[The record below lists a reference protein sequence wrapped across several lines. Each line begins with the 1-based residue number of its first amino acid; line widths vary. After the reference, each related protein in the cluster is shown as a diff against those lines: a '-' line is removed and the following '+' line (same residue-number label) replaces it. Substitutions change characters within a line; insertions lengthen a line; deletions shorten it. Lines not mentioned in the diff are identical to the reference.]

1 MNRTEYLHLLG
12 ERSSLESMLQ
22 KIPEDDVLD
31 RMSIESRL
39 EKIKLL
45 LAQTQITEKVPA
57 KARLTFNGRPVIG
70 THGIFADFG
79 MKAVNSFNDAVSA
92 VAASL
97 SGTLAAMGPI
107 PNRDQTRL
115 LITATAKGSFG
126 FELEEHQPEGQLEF
140 AEQTPVEESLERILT
155 LLSSTLSNDDE
166 QLADSATELD
176 QRALDKIRSFIK
188 TLDEHEAVCALQY
201 ADRQFRFR
209 DRGEVQHSLAR
220 LSQDNLHEEEQTLTV
235 RFVGALPH
243 RRSCEFMIA
252 DTKDVLLAKI
262 SPAAGEPDV
271 INQHL
276 KQPTEAKFII
286 TRVGQGRPRYVLISA
301 PAW

>member
-12 ERSSLESMLQ
+12 EHNSLQRMLEN
-22 KIPEDDVLD
+22 IPEEDVLD

-39 EKIKLL
+39 GQVKQRLEQAQVVEK
-45 LAQTQITEKVPA
+45 TPA

-126 FELEEHQPEGQLEF
+126 FELEEHQPPSRLEF
-140 AEQTPVEESLERILT
+140 EEKTPVEASLERILE
-155 LLSSTLSNDDE
+155 LLNSTLSDDDE

-176 QRALDKIRSFIK
+176 QRALDKIRDFIK
-188 TLDEHEAVCALQY
+188 TLDESEAVCALQY
-201 ADRQFRFR
+201 ASHQFRFR
-209 DRGEVQHSLAR
+209 DRGQVQRSLER
-220 LSQDNLHEEEQTLTV
+220 LSQDNLHEDDVTLRV
-235 RFVGALPH
+235 RFVGVLPH
-243 RRSCEFMIA
+243 RRSCEFVIE
-252 DTKDVLLAKI
+252 DEEKVLLAKI
-262 SPAAGEPDV
+262 SAAGEPES

-276 KQPTEAKFII
+276 KQPVDAQFVVTW
-286 TRVGQGRPRYVLISA
+286 VGQGRPRYLLKA
-301 PAW
+301 TPEWQ